1 MRLKFYLVVG
11 LGDAARVVGQVLLV
25 AAQAGLQVLDGL
37 RVVLVLWKGENIACW
52 NDFGFKAKN

>member
-37 RVVLVLWKGENIACW
+37 RVVLVLWKGGNIAY
-52 NDFGFKAKN
+52 